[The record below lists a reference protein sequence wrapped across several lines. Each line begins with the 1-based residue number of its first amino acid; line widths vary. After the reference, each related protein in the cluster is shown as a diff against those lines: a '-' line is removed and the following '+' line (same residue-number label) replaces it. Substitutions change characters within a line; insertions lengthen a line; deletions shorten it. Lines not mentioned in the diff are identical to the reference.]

1 MEKIGVEAI
10 VTGLVQFL
18 SSMNKIDSSITDLS
32 PKASMLGKAFEAVGN
47 VVQWLTGSVFRIL
60 EYTLGSLLA
69 SAIQKVVSS
78 LQELIG
84 AAIEAGNEFQR
95 LQIRLKNFNFNA
107 ATESGM
113 GFQEAM
119 QFATK
124 ATKEQMTWLQK
135 LAATT
140 PYDLTDISNVYS
152 LARSYN
158 FADKEARQLT
168 SSIADFAAGM
178 GLGGTEIERIVV
190 NFGQMVQ
197 QGKVTQREMNDLARG
212 AFVPVNDVL
221 IEMQKQTGLTGKAFD
236 AFRNSGEGVQAFMEA
251 FNSLTGRRFAGSTQA
266 MARTWKGATD
276 NVKDFISSIVGLDV
290 IMPVMDTVGGYIADF
305 LDVFTRVPSEAERVV
320 AEMEGVELRDPF
332 GEIVETSE
340 KIGKT
345 IQGIVADILGL
356 GPSADDLAQSLV
368 DGLGAFSDWLIE
380 HKDDIVVWVQDAIAK
395 VGEMADKI
403 SSFIENK
410 IIPAFDRISQWVDE
424 NGGTIDEF
432 FSTLGEI
439 FGQLFADA
447 TSGLEGEDPLG
458 ALLDGLKT
466 FMDFVIENKDEI
478 IKWTE
483 AIAKVVV
490 YLTILDL
497 IAKVLVS
504 VLLALALAVTA
515 VITPFAILQNVF
527 LVVVKVIGLVY
538 TAFNWLSALLMTSVS
553 TAFLVLIVAIVGAIM
568 MFKVLEIGFRSVI
581 GAVQIFA
588 TTVITWF
595 SLIKSNIVNT
605 ITQAVESIKNGD
617 WFGAAKAIIDG
628 MYNGIIINMHLVINA
643 LYQLVQNAIDA
654 VKTALGISSPSTV
667 FIGIGIDLVTG
678 FAEGVTNAADVL
690 IEALRT
696 VLTTLIEAATTKLDE
711 LSSVFSS
718 KFKQAESA
726 VRDVNWFA
734 LGVQVVTG
742 IINGIKSMGASL
754 ASAATSAANSATN
767 AIMKLWNI
775 RSPSKV
781 FYGIGRNA
789 MLGMVEGIANTSGL
803 LTSTMKTIAASAV
816 MQASVIPSA
825 MYSTAAPSQSST
837 INNTS
842 NYNLSVHTSA
852 PIEPILADFA
862 MLQAMN
868 S

>member
-32 PKASMLGKAFEAVGN
+32 PKASMLGKAFESVGN

-113 GFQEAM
+113 GFQDAM
-119 QFATK
+119 QSATK

-140 PYDLTDISNVYS
+140 PYDLTDIANVYS

-158 FADKEARQLT
+158 FADKEARKLT

-251 FNSLTGRRFAGSTQA
+251 FNSLIGRRFAGSTQA

-439 FGQLFADA
+439 VGEFFSDL
-447 TSGLEGEDPLG
+447 TSQPGKEGGGDFLG
-458 ALLDGLKT
+458 GLLDGLKS
-466 FMDFVIENKDEI
+466 FMDFVIENKDGILTFIEVI
-478 IKWTE
+478 WSLIVVFKVLG
-483 AIAKVVV
+483 AIANIVVK
-490 YLTILDL
+490 ILVF
-497 IAKVLVS
+497 IAAT
-504 VLLALALAVTA
+504 VLLAISVWNTLSIVLVGVSAIFGIVSSVIAAIGLPILALVALIGVLVAMWIYGKDQISVT
-515 VITPFAILQNVF
+515 
-527 LVVVKVIGLVY
+527 
-538 TAFNWLSALLMTSVS
+538 VS
-553 TAFLVLIVAIVGAIM
+553 QLWFIIQYYSVLIVNWVNEKFSQMRDRVVEIVEEVRQFISDKFSEISTTVQEKVEEVKNTVSEKFADMQNSVSQKMDEIYGNIKTKFEDARAA
-568 MFKVLEIGFRSVI
+568 VLE
-581 GAVQIFA
+581 
-588 TTVITWF
+588 
-595 SLIKSNIVNT
+595 
-605 ITQAVESIKNGD
+605 
-617 WFGAAKAIIDG
+617 
-628 MYNGIIINMHLVINA
+628 
-643 LYQLVQNAIDA
+643 
-654 VKTALGISSPSTV
+654 
-667 FIGIGIDLVTG
+667 
-678 FAEGVTNAADVL
+678 
-690 IEALRT
+690 
-696 VLTTLIEAATTKLDE
+696 
-711 LSSVFSS
+711 
-718 KFKQAESA
+718 
-726 VRDVNWFA
+726 VNWFE

-775 RSPSKV
+775 QSPSKV